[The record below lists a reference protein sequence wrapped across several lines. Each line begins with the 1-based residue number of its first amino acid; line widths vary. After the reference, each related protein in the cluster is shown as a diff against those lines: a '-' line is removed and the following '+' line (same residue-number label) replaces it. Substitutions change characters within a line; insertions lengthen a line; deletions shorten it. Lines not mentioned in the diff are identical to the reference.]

1 MPKSLFASA
10 SESTQTFFASWTSFS
25 PKYTPCFMVALFN
38 SFASGP
44 SPVSIREK
52 FPLPVV
58 VSPLNESETFTP
70 SIPSTARI
78 ASTSSAVIHS
88 SSVCASS
95 LTLMAIC
102 PPPISS
108 ISLFIWF
115 LVPSPTDTMAITEA
129 MPMIMPSIVRKE
141 RPLFAIMLWT
151 AILIYSYRLLIGILS
166 VQELPVLPFPLCNH
180 PDLRL
185 LLLLL

>member
-1 MPKSLFASA
+1 
-10 SESTQTFFASWTSFS
+10 
-25 PKYTPCFMVALFN
+25 MVALFN

-166 VQELPVLPFPLCNH
+166 CLFRNCLYFHSLCVITQICDYFFSFFDSVRNFH
-180 PDLRL
+180 IIL
-185 LLLLL
+185 